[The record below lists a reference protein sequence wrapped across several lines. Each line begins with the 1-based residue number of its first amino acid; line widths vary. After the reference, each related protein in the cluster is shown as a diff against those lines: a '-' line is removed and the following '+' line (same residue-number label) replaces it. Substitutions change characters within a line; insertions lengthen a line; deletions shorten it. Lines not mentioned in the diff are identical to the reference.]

1 MGACTIVEEIENLVV
16 AVGGGT
22 PVRIRDFAR
31 VERGPEPVFNVVTAD
46 GVNAVLLNVR
56 SQPDGSTL
64 EIADALQEELADA
77 AARAAAG
84 HEAGVLLRP
93 VAARARVGAA
103 ACGRPS
109 SSA

>member
-1 MGACTIVEEIENLVV
+1 MHEENHTLYLTVVDGRVHDVEEIANLVIAVV
-16 AVGGGT
+16 AGT

-64 EIADALQEELADA
+64 EIARAL
-77 AARAAAG
+77 RA
-84 HEAGVLLRP
+84 EIRRP
-93 VAARARVGAA
+93 QARVA
-103 ACGRPS
+103 S
-109 SSA
+109 